1 MLPGSETTARVLLK
15 ARPTPRQLADRLRPP
30 LPEGLE
36 LYLDGRDIA
45 TAEARRTVVELMRG
59 YDLPPDFAVV
69 VEGPIRG
76 MDGDYFDLAD
86 LRPANYEL
94 MERLAEMGAAVGATG
109 LVIHAIVPR
118 FHITWDPAERDDILA
133 RCLTMLRAYVVA
145 AAAHGLVPTL
155 ENVPPVLRMRESRYL
170 YTPVGMNPEDMV
182 WFLDQVPELQ
192 ATLDVS
198 HGQLY
203 VNARRHA
210 DAPPAFDGAAGA
222 PVRPEYWA
230 GPGPVEQEAIAAL
243 YAYLRHLP
251 PIQSVERFVDCLG
264 DRLFEVHV
272 SNATGLLGEGLPYG
286 DGDMDLD
293 RLTARLSRLAR
304 YLITETLEP
313 DHDEA
318 VFMREAQTR
327 LVAARTRSDPA

>member
-1 MLPGSETTARVLLK
+1 
-15 ARPTPRQLADRLRPP
+15 LRPP

-36 LYLDGRDIA
+36 LYLDGRDVA
-45 TAEARRTVVELMRG
+45 TAEARHTVVELMRG

-76 MDGDYFDLAD
+76 MDGEYFDLAD
-86 LRPANYEL
+86 LCPANFEL
-94 MERLAEMGAAVGATG
+94 MERLAEMGAAVRATG

-118 FHITWDPAERDDILA
+118 FQIAWDSAEREDILA
-133 RCLTMLRAYVVA
+133 RCLTMLRAYVTA
-145 AAAHGLVPTL
+145 ATAHGLVPTL

-170 YTPVGMNPEDMV
+170 YTPVGMSPEDMV
-182 WFLDQVPELQ
+182 WFLDRVPGLQ

-210 DAPPAFDGAAGA
+210 DAPPAAKGGEAAA
-222 PVRPEYWA
+222 RPEYWA

-251 PIQSVERFVDCLG
+251 PIQSVETFVDRLA

-272 SNATGLLGEGLPYG
+272 SNATGLLGEGVPYG

-293 RLTARLSRLAR
+293 RLTARLARLAR
-304 YLITETLEP
+304 FLITETLEP
-313 DHDEA
+313 DHDQA

-327 LVAARTRSDPA
+327 LVAARARSEPA